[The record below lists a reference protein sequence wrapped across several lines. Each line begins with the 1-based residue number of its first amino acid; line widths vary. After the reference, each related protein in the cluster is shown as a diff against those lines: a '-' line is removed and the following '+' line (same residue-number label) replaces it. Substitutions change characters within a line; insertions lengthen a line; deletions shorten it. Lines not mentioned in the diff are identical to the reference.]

1 MCILLKKKKI
11 ENDEKILCENILI
24 PIKPLNVE
32 NVESKLQYKAY
43 DSVIS
48 IFYCIL

>member
-1 MCILLKKKKI
+1 MMKKYKI
-11 ENDEKILCENILI
+11 NDENILI
-24 PIKPLNVE
+24 LIKPLNVE

-48 IFYCIL
+48 IFIAFYNAIVNN